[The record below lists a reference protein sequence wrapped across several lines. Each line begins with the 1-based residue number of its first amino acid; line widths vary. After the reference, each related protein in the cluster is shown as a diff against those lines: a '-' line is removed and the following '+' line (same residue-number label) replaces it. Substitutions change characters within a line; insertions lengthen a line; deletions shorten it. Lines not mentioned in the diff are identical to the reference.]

1 MTNNNH
7 YIPLTR
13 VCSLVSIKDYLLLT
27 FKDSRGY
34 QLRFV
39 NSQGEVF
46 GEQLTFDSSDEA
58 ESAGWL
64 WVMAMRK

>member
-1 MTNNNH
+1 MINNNH
-7 YIPLTR
+7 SIPLTR